1 MVRIV
6 LQSLLLHAYI
16 CNSGASISLVMV
28 TILSP
33 VLLFAY
39 IKWRKLHT
47 QTWGGWSF
55 ECLTEWWQFLRLGVP
70 GIFSLAFEWWSF
82 EITTLVAGSIS
93 TTELTISS
101 TILQL
106 ATIFYMVSYA
116 TQPDLRVPCQQSREK
131 LKHEREVDRGYCS
144 FMW

>member
-1 MVRIV
+1 MC
-6 LQSLLLHAYI
+6 
-16 CNSGASISLVMV
+16 CNSGASISLVMA

-70 GIFSLAFEWWSF
+70 GIFSIAFEWWAF

-106 ATIFYMVSYA
+106 GTIFYMVSYA
-116 TQPDLRVPCQQSREK
+116 TWPTLRVSLSSITKQAKVKARK
-131 LKHEREVDRGYCS
+131 REVDRGYFS
-144 FMW
+144 FMWENNCRKCK